1 MKRMVCEMCGSTELM
16 KENGVFT
23 CQNCGCKYSLEEAKK
38 IMIEVDGPVEV
49 HGEVKIDKSPE
60 LENYKVLMEEAYE
73 AGNKS
78 KEVYEYCEKI
88 LQIDNKN
95 SRAWLLKGISAGWLS
110 SQNSTRFKET
120 VMCFKNALAFIPEN
134 KKEDLIKT
142 FEKDYENMGRCVSV
156 WVGKNYMDWPKDSGR
171 AANTINAY
179 SKFIDSIKEL
189 NEEYGTS
196 FDLNRLLDWY
206 YDDLNIVC
214 DNAMKKAKKDFGL
227 EPWDRYK
234 RSNQYSYQDY
244 IDTSVNNANILH
256 SMISYANNSKKLNEI
271 KSKIIKTLDELVDSY
286 STDYNGLRD
295 RSLTDES
302 KSVNREDKKKYCGE
316 IDEKL
321 AALKAVEEKEEA
333 ERKAKEEAE
342 RKAKEEAQRAANEK
356 YWNEHSDL
364 KKQLTE
370 EAATLNEKIKNINS
384 ELDNIY
390 ESINTI
396 KNKKYDSNIYSSQ
409 IDDQKSHIADL
420 NSQLSKLSLFKIKEK
435 KELSSQIDDSKAKL
449 KKLEGDLQN
458 DIQKFEKEK
467 LSDIAPLETDIK
479 QKKEEIDNCYS
490 RLNEIQELFNKN
502 Y

>member
-16 KENGVFT
+16 KENGVFI

-49 HGEVKIDKSPE
+49 HGEVKIDKSLE

-73 AGNKS
+73 AGHKS

-110 SQNSTRFKET
+110 SQNNVRFKET

-156 WVGKNYMDWPKDSGR
+156 WIGKQYMSCPDDFNR
-171 AANTINAY
+171 ANNTINAY

-189 NEEYGTS
+189 NEVYGTS

-206 YDDLNIVC
+206 YDDLNVVC
-214 DNAMKKAKKDFGL
+214 DNAMKKAKEDFGL
-227 EPWDRYK
+227 EPFDRDK
-234 RSNQYSYQDY
+234 RSSEYNYQDY
-244 IDTSVNNANILH
+244 INTSLNNVNIFH
-256 SMISYANNSKKLNEI
+256 GMVVYANNSKKLNEL
-271 KSKIIKTLDELVDSY
+271 KNKITATLAALIGSY
-286 STDYNGLRD
+286 SIDYNGHID
-295 RSLTDES
+295 RCLTEEAKNEISEKID
-302 KSVNREDKKKYCGE
+302 KYCGE

-321 AALKAVEEKEEA
+321 AALKAIEEKKEA

-342 RKAKEEAQRAANEK
+342 RKAKEEAQKAANEK

-364 KKQLTE
+364 KKQLTDE
-370 EAATLNEKIKNINS
+370 VAMLNEKIKKINS
-384 ELDNIY
+384 ELNEIY

-396 KNKKYDSNIYSSQ
+396 KDKKYDSNIYSSQ
-409 IDDQKSHIADL
+409 INDQKAHIADL
-420 NSQLSKLSLFKIKEK
+420 NSQLSKLSLFKMKEK
-435 KELSSQIDDSKAKL
+435 KELNSQIYDSKAKL

-467 LSDIAPLETDIK
+467 LSDIAPLEAEVN
-479 QKKEEIDNCYS
+479 KKKAEIDNFYS
-490 RLNEIQELFNKN
+490 RLDEIQELFNKN